1 MCVTVSVMDNR
12 DGRLAA
18 LAALNEPARHRIYR
32 YVATEGT
39 AVSRDAVA
47 KALGVPR
54 SVAAFHLE
62 KLAEL
67 GLLEFEYRRPL
78 GRSGPGAGR
87 PAKLYRRAA
96 GEIALSVP
104 ERHYD
109 LAAKLLARAVEDA
122 ADGSVPVADAL
133 RAAARNHGRSIGARL
148 HGSVGRSRRQLIE
161 QLAEL
166 LTEQGYEPRVEDT
179 AITLRNCP
187 FHSLTDEHRELVC
200 GMNLELI
207 KGVAEAGS
215 LPDDAAHLDPGPGRC
230 CVTLRA

>member
-1 MCVTVSVMDNR
+1 MENAD
-12 DGRLAA
+12 DRLAA
-18 LAALNEPARHRIYR
+18 LAAPNEPARRRIYR
-32 YVATEGT
+32 YVATQGS
-39 AVSRDAVA
+39 AVSRHGVA
-47 KALGVPR
+47 EALGVPR

-109 LAAKLLARAVEDA
+109 LAAQLLARAVEYA
-122 ADGSVPVADAL
+122 ADGSVPVAEAL
-133 RAAARNHGRSIGARL
+133 RSVAREHGRSIGARL
-148 HGSVGRSRRQLIE
+148 HPLEGRSRRQLIE

-166 LTEQGYEPRVEDT
+166 LTDQGYEPHVEDT

-187 FHSLTDEHRELVC
+187 FDALTAEHRELVC

-207 KGVAEAGS
+207 KGVVETGG
-215 LPDDAAHLDPGPGRC
+215 LPDTAARLDPAPGRC
-230 CVTLRA
+230 CVSLLA